1 MSSLVQRRWIGVS
14 VLLTVALLGCGPGT
28 PPRGAQ
34 LAQPAPE
41 IQGTTLDGHAL
52 RLSEFRGRVVLLN
65 FWATWCPPCVEE
77 MPDLQQVAD
86 ELGPQGVTVLGL
98 SADVGDPEV
107 VAKFLRRHRITY
119 PVLIADESA
128 VSAYGVTMLPTTFL
142 VDQQGIVRQRYLG
155 PRGRRFLAE
164 DIHALLNTPTRR

>member
-1 MSSLVQRRWIGVS
+1 MTSLAQRRWIGVS
-14 VLLTVALLGCGPGT
+14 AMLTAVLLGCGSGT

-41 IQGTTLDGHAL
+41 MQGTTLDGRAL

-86 ELGPQGVTVLGL
+86 DLGPQGVTVLGL
-98 SADVGDPEV
+98 SADVGDPEHV
-107 VAKFLRRHRITY
+107 TTFLHRHHITY
-119 PVLIADESA
+119 PVIIADEST

-142 VDQQGIVRQRYLG
+142 IDQQGLVRHRYLG

-164 DIHALLNTPTRR
+164 DIRALLNASPRR